1 MKLAELNRV
10 SVPETVR
17 KKGQSLGLA
26 VYVSTRKDKKY
37 MVFDGHRM
45 VHFGQRGYADY
56 TFHKDKDRRQ
66 RFLTRNHKWK
76 NAPKYSAAWLS
87 YYLLW

>member
-1 MKLAELNRV
+1 MKLAELKRV

-17 KKGQSLGLA
+17 KKGRSLGLT

-45 VHFGQRGYADY
+45 VHFGQQGYADY
-56 TFHKDKDRRQ
+56 TFHKDKKVPI
-66 RFLTRNHKWK
+66 L
-76 NAPKYSAAWLS
+76 
-87 YYLLW
+87 